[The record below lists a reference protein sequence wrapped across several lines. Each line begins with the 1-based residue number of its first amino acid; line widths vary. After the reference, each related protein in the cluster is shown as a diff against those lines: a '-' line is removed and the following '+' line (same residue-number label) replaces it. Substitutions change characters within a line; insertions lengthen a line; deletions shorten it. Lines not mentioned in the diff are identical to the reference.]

1 MSTEEKVKFLMHVVC
16 MQETSL
22 RSRLKYLEG
31 ELPACGSHGSS
42 TKDLS
47 RYFHLWAHLQH
58 IVTQFTQFAYIDG
71 GKVCRLGRFLN
82 LSCHFFLFYC
92 IIRIFG
98 DMP

>member
-16 MQETSL
+16 MQETSP

-31 ELPACGSHGSS
+31 ELPARGSHGSS

-47 RYFHLWAHLQH
+47 RYFHLWAQLQH

-92 IIRIFG
+92 IIHIFG